1 MSHAVLSSGSSTGPD
16 TPADMDVDMHL
27 DQGGELLY
35 RKMYDALATTT
46 GYQRPSIG
54 KRSHSR
60 SAPHSPPRRYERL
73 PGHPYLHTHTHTHTH
88 SHTAAHPHHQFA
100 HPTLPHHRESPP
112 SSESSGSPP
121 PTSGY
126 QTPAS
131 PPLSHSHHHS
141 PTYHS
146 NALSHSLRSLAL
158 ERERV
163 REIVSYGPSAGGSAR
178 TTPAASR
185 TGSPEREMWS
195 HPHPHPPTSGWSTPA
210 SARPSLSRRG
220 SGDRV
225 PSLGS
230 GSVWGMGIG
239 MTPIHS
245 PTSPQTNTSYPTSA
259 ARERDASPPITLA
272 PLRLSEEKGDGEKLP
287 GLKELVGR

>member
-16 TPADMDVDMHL
+16 TPADIGMDVDV
-27 DQGGELLY
+27 DGGELLY

-88 SHTAAHPHHQFA
+88 TTHSHHQFA

-163 REIVSYGPSAGGSAR
+163 REIVSYGPSASAGGSAR

-195 HPHPHPPTSGWSTPA
+195 HPHPHPHSSGWSTPA
-210 SARPSLSRRG
+210 NSNARPSLSRRG

-230 GSVWGMGIG
+230 GSVWGIGIG

-245 PTSPQTNTSYPTSA
+245 PTSPQTSYPTSA
-259 ARERDASPPITLA
+259 AREREASPPITLA